1 MNVHDLN
8 PKKTLITLVAFT
20 LLLVIGFFTMNKPL
34 LSYQLNLEQSL
45 ADLKLEEACFQPAD
59 LNAFLTPDS
68 KDIILIDIRDRFSFG
83 QGHIPGAKNISAYDL
98 SQEEN
103 IELLNEYKMNKVT
116 VVLYGNDQ
124 LQANSSWMLFRQVGF
139 NNVKVLLGGYN
150 YYLAHSQNLM
160 ATKDLKDYKL
170 GTAKYD
176 FVKLAQTKN
185 EISTSSTTKKKPI
198 KIRRKKKKAVASGG
212 C

>member
-8 PKKTLITLVAFT
+8 PKRTLITLVAFT
-20 LLLVIGFFTMNKPL
+20 LLLVIGFLTMNKPL

-59 LNAFLTPDS
+59 LNAFLTQDS

-176 FVKLAQTKN
+176 FVKLAQTEN

>member
-8 PKKTLITLVAFT
+8 PKRTLITLVAFT
-20 LLLVIGFFTMNKPL
+20 LLLVIGFLTMNKPL

-59 LNAFLTPDS
+59 LNAFLTQDS

-103 IELLNEYKMNKVT
+103 IELLNDYKTKGIQIVI
-116 VVLYGNDQ
+116 YGEDQ
-124 LQANSSWMLFRQVGF
+124 LQANASWMLGRQVGF
-139 NNVKVLLGGYN
+139 DNLKILLGGYN
-150 YYLAHSQNLM
+150 YYLAHSQDLM